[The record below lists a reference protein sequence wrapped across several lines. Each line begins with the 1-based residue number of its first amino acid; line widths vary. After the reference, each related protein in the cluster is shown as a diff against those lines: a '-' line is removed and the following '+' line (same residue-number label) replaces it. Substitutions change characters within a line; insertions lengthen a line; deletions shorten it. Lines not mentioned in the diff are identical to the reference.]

1 MAIGLTSEYLSHVS
15 ARTAPSGDL
24 YRLLYVGRLLEW
36 KGIDLALHAVSQLKH
51 SHPGIRFTIV
61 GDGPANTRL
70 HKLAEELGLSQI
82 VEWVR
87 WVPHTLVR
95 EYYRSADVFL
105 FPSLRDS
112 GGMAVLEAM
121 AHGLPVVCTDLGGPG
136 VIVNQDCGRVVFT
149 GRKSREQLVSGLV
162 DALREIATTPALHDS
177 LAAGASARARQFKFE
192 TLVDSLHPPVPLPN
206 TTPIT

>member
-1 MAIGLTSEYLSHVS
+1 MS

-36 KGIDLALHAVSQLKH
+36 KGIDLALHAVSQLKQ

-61 GDGPANTRL
+61 GDGPASTRL
-70 HKLAEELGLSQI
+70 HKLAEELGLSEI

-87 WVPHTLVR
+87 WVPHTLVQ

-136 VIVNQDCGRVVFT
+136 RHCQ
-149 GRKSREQLVSGLV
+149 SRLWTRGV
-162 DALREIATTPALHDS
+162 H
-177 LAAGASARARQFKFE
+177 RAQE
-192 TLVDSLHPPVPLPN
+192 AENNL
-206 TTPIT
+206 